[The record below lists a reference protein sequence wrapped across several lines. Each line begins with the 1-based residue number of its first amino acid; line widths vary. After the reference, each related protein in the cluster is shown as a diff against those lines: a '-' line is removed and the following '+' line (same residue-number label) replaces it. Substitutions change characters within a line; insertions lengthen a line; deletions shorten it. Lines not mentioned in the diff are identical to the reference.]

1 MGQNFVNMEYARRWC
16 RRKIIGFW
24 PWVLTHE
31 LIRGSFH
38 CRSRVPSIHVVR
50 DMLHVC
56 RCRYLRWT
64 SSLRLKHILLR
75 RIFFSWTFRKQKMKS
90 VRLACE
96 TLNNLHIQ
104 LSFIAFHVL
113 LLASTKKSLAHSIQQ
128 VFNTSQVFKSSKTAG
143 TTSSQRWSEVL
154 NFQPFPQFAQRDPT
168 LHAISIRSGILRPS
182 RRSCFHNYFSLE
194 TCSRER
200 EWKGDRERKWYIYI
214 CSERETR
221 RPVHSC
227 FNN

>member
-38 CRSRVPSIHVVR
+38 FRSRVPSIHVVR

-96 TLNNLHIQ
+96 TLNNLLIQ
-104 LSFIAFHVL
+104 LSFIALHVL

-128 VFNTSQVFKSSKTAG
+128 VSDTSDDRKSSKTAG
-143 TTSSQRWSEVL
+143 TTSSQRWSEGL
-154 NFQPFPQFAQRDPT
+154 NFLPFPEFAQRDPT

-182 RRSCFHNYFSLE
+182 RRSCF
-194 TCSRER
+194 
-200 EWKGDRERKWYIYI
+200 
-214 CSERETR
+214 
-221 RPVHSC
+221 
-227 FNN
+227 NN